1 MVFELENIELNFGE
15 KNILYGVY
23 LKTETGKVTGLLG
36 TNGCGKTSLLK
47 IFFGNLTANNQLI
60 RVDGKG
66 YLNRFYRTKMVK
78 FLSQKNYLPLNIK
91 LKSLFNLFNI
101 NWAEFAE
108 IFPKLALQKN
118 HRIAELSGGEKRL
131 VETWLIIKSDAKLVL
146 LDEPFTH
153 LDPIYMDIIK
163 QEILREKQFKAFVIT
178 DHLYKEIQEIADDL
192 YFLKKGCTK
201 LITSPLQLEEL
212 GYINPE
218 FTS

>member
-1 MVFELENIELNFGE
+1 MVFELENIELSFGE

-23 LKTETGKVTGLLG
+23 LKAETGKVTGLLG

-47 IFFGNLTANNQLI
+47 VFFGNLTANNQLV

-66 YLNRFYRTKMVK
+66 YLTKFYRTKMVK
-78 FLSQKNYLPLNIK
+78 FLSQKNYLPSHIK

-108 IFPKLALQKN
+108 NFPKLASKKN

-131 VETWLIIKSDAKLVL
+131 VETWLIIKSNAKLVL

-153 LDPIYMDIIK
+153 LDPIYIDIIK
-163 QEILREKQFKAFVIT
+163 QEIFREKQNKAFVVT
-178 DHLYKEIQEIADDL
+178 DHLYREIQEIADDL
-192 YFLKKGCTK
+192 YFLNKGCTK
-201 LITSPLQLEEL
+201 LITSPYQLEEM

-218 FTS
+218 YTD